1 MATQPVSPRPPAA
14 SRPRPSTARSSSI
27 RSHPRPI
34 PRNHS
39 IPLAICDFPRSADLA
54 GRSVKISP
62 DIPASFDQPLTHHH
76 KLVGHWVAAQG
87 QAAKEYSRPEARR
100 RIEHVF
106 NSAALDILKP
116 LALADFRTVVL
127 NGEDQGSP
135 AIALIC
141 DSMGQLDL
149 GWIENSDA
157 PISWRAA
164 AYKALEQTLG
174 SALPIF
180 TYQDLF
186 DEISMYYW
194 DGETD
199 DEGARQCLINYHDA
213 DPDDLEEQALPS
225 TMEARKPE
233 WMNSAASAPLA
244 KLPAGLRNA
253 LRKLRETHEALR
265 RLPNDRNAWHFDSEI
280 LYEYVPGIEECSTL
294 PPLTLVP
301 VEFFAAEVD
310 DIGRHGM
317 EYGFMDVA
325 GICRLPTADHITHW
339 FASLLVGTQFLLAA
353 QHLIDLDPDKL

>member
-1 MATQPVSPRPPAA
+1 M
-14 SRPRPSTARSSSI
+14 ARSCST
-27 RSHPRPI
+27 RSPTRPK

-39 IPLAICDFPRSADLA
+39 NPLATCDFPHSADLA

-62 DIPASFDQPLTHHH
+62 DIPVSFDHPLAHHH
-76 KLVGHWVAAQG
+76 KLIGHWVAAQG
-87 QAAKEYSRPEARR
+87 QPARQYSRPEARR
-100 RIEHVF
+100 CIERAF
-106 NSAALDILKP
+106 NAAVLETLNP
-116 LALADFRTVVL
+116 LALANLRVVVL

-141 DSMGQLDL
+141 DSLGQLDL
-149 GWIENSDA
+149 GWIECSDA
-157 PISWRAA
+157 PIPWRAA

-180 TYQDLF
+180 SYQDLF

-194 DGETD
+194 EGETD
-199 DEGARQCLINYHDA
+199 DEGARQCLINYHGA
-213 DPDDLEEQALPS
+213 DPDDLDEQALPS
-225 TMEARKPE
+225 TMNARKPE
-233 WMNSAASAPLA
+233 WMISANSAPLPQ
-244 KLPAGLRNA
+244 LPAGLRNA
-253 LRKLRETHEALR
+253 LRKLRETHDALR
-265 RLPNDRNAWHFDSEI
+265 GLPEDRNAWHFDSEI

-310 DIGRHGM
+310 DVGRHGM

-325 GICRLPTADHITHW
+325 GICPLLHADHITDW
-339 FASLLVGTQFLLAA
+339 FASLQVGTQFLLAA